1 MRPRIIISIVVIL
14 AVIVG
19 GFLWF
24 NYQAEQ
30 TQLIEQAAQVE
41 RDQADRALE
50 EEAALEAERVRAEEL
65 AIEAELEAERAR
77 EDQVAIQAEK
87 PEVVITEQAVPE
99 AAASDTVPA
108 EGVVAADEG
117 LTVVGDEIT
126 EDAIVVE
133 STGDA
138 VILEAEETATT
149 PRIVGD
155 TQTTGSAVIL
165 DSETTEDNE
174 AVTTS
179 AGSEDATVD
188 VAAAMDPEE
197 LLTSANFDRDGVLA
211 LLDKSD
217 RLTDQQRPT
226 LRALVIGA
234 SGNPAMVNSAIRA
247 IRTALELPPLE

>member
-1 MRPRIIISIVVIL
+1 MRPRLIISIVIIL

-24 NYQAEQ
+24 NYQADQ
-30 TQLIEQAAQVE
+30 TLLTEQAAQAE

-65 AIEAELEAERAR
+65 AIEAERVREEQVALEAE
-77 EDQVAIQAEK
+77 E

-117 LTVVGDEIT
+117 LKVIGDEIT

-133 STGDA
+133 STGHA
-138 VILEAEETATT
+138 VILDVEENATT

-165 DSETTEDNE
+165 DSETTEGNE
-174 AVTTS
+174 AATTA
-179 AGSEDATVD
+179 AGAEDPTVD
-188 VAAAMDPEE
+188 GAAAMDPEQ
-197 LLTSANFDRDGVLA
+197 LLTPANFDRDGVLA

-217 RLTDQQRPT
+217 SLTDQERPT

-234 SGNPAMVNSAIRA
+234 SGNAAMVDSAIRA

>member
-1 MRPRIIISIVVIL
+1 MRPGLIISIVVVL

-24 NYQAEQ
+24 NNQAEQ
-30 TQLIEQAAQVE
+30 TRLIEQAGQ
-41 RDQADRALE
+41 
-50 EEAALEAERVRAEEL
+50 
-65 AIEAELEAERAR
+65 AELEAERAR
-77 EDQVAIQAEK
+77 EEQVALEAEE
-87 PEVVITEQAVPE
+87 PEVVITEQAGPE
-99 AAASDTVPA
+99 SAASGSVPA

-126 EDAIVVE
+126 GDAIVVE

-138 VILEAEETATT
+138 VILEADETATT

-155 TQTTGSAVIL
+155 TQTTGSTVIL
-165 DSETTEDNE
+165 DSETPEGNE
-174 AVTTS
+174 AVTTA

-188 VAAAMDPEE
+188 VAAAMDPEQ
-197 LLTSANFDRDGVLA
+197 LLTPANFDRDEVLA
-211 LLDKSD
+211 LLDNSD

-226 LRALVIGA
+226 LRALVVGA
-234 SGNPAMVNSAIRA
+234 SGNPAMVDSAIRA

>member
-1 MRPRIIISIVVIL
+1 MRPRLIISIVVII

-30 TQLIEQAAQVE
+30 TRVIEQAAQAE

-126 EDAIVVE
+126 EEAIVVE

-138 VILEAEETATT
+138 VILEAEESEP
-149 PRIVGD
+149 PRVYRRAFGLNIRLLFHWH
-155 TQTTGSAVIL
+155 SRFHR
-165 DSETTEDNE
+165 
-174 AVTTS
+174 TS
-179 AGSEDATVD
+179 PLLH
-188 VAAAMDPEE
+188 AA
-197 LLTSANFDRDGVLA
+197 
-211 LLDKSD
+211 
-217 RLTDQQRPT
+217 
-226 LRALVIGA
+226 
-234 SGNPAMVNSAIRA
+234 
-247 IRTALELPPLE
+247 

>member
-1 MRPRIIISIVVIL
+1 MRPRFIISIVVIL

-30 TQLIEQAAQVE
+30 TRLIEQAAQAE

-50 EEAALEAERVRAEEL
+50 EETALEAERVRAEEL

-77 EDQVAIQAEK
+77 EDEVAIQAEE

-99 AAASDTVPA
+99 AAASGTVP
-108 EGVVAADEG
+108 ADEG

-138 VILEAEETATT
+138 VILDPEETATT

-165 DSETTEDNE
+165 DSETTEGNE
-174 AVTTS
+174 AVTTA
-179 AGSEDATVD
+179 AGSEDATID

-197 LLTSANFDRDGVLA
+197 LLTPANFDRDGVLA

-226 LRALVIGA
+226 LRALVVGA
-234 SGNPAMVNSAIRA
+234 SGNPAMVDSAIRA

>member
-24 NYQAEQ
+24 NYKAEQ
-30 TQLIEQAAQVE
+30 TRLTEQAAQAE

-50 EEAALEAERVRAEEL
+50 EETALEAERVRAEEL

-77 EDQVAIQAEK
+77 EEQIANQAEE
-87 PEVVITEQAVPE
+87 PEVVITEQPVPE
-99 AAASDTVPA
+99 AAASGTVPA

-138 VILEAEETATT
+138 VILEADETATT

-165 DSETTEDNE
+165 DSETTEGNE
-174 AVTTS
+174 AVTTA
-179 AGSEDATVD
+179 AGSEDAMVD
-188 VAAAMDPEE
+188 VAAAMDPEK
-197 LLTSANFDRDGVLA
+197 LLTPANFDRDGVLA
-211 LLDKSD
+211 LLDNSD

-234 SGNPAMVNSAIRA
+234 SGNAAMVDSAIRA